1 MDYVRDPRFL
11 EYEQEL
17 ARNPYSLK
25 SWLRYLYDTAPDVQD
40 EDRDES
46 KVAPPRVRYGIY
58 ERALKLLPMSYK
70 LWRMY
75 LQERWTNAKRRSV
88 RSKALKILV
97 NTYERALVHLHRM
110 PRIWLDYSELLVHL
124 RKGTAARKVFD
135 RALQALPVTQHER
148 IWEPYLRWAKSLGVK
163 ETAVRVYRRYLML
176 CPNDRE
182 QYIQYLVSVKEWAE
196 VAKQLALCVNDDKFE
211 SPTGTSKH
219 TLWMQL
225 CNLCAKHP
233 EECKDALPVEA
244 IIRSGAKRFSDEVGK
259 LWCRLADFHVRLGEF
274 ERARDVY
281 EEALHAVLTVRDF
294 SLVFDAYVTFEEKVV
309 TAKLAML
316 EEQDEEDEE
325 DDGDIDG
332 DDVDFRLARLE
343 HLTAQR
349 PFLINA
355 VLLRQNPHNVSEW
368 IKRGELY
375 RDKPAQAALAYRD
388 AIQAIDPQKAVGRPL
403 AELWIAFAQLYV
415 EQKDLDSARL
425 VFRKAVDVPFR
436 TVDELA
442 SVYCYFCEVQ
452 LLHENFEEAFEIIN
466 EAVAEPVGSLQRRR
480 KRAAASGRRAV
491 GKDAGANLGAATA
504 KDRLHRNARVW
515 SLYLD
520 MEESLGTPETVRAAY
535 DRILELRAA
544 TSQMVLNYAKYLQEH
559 EFFEE
564 AFRVYER
571 GVSVF
576 KFPHSLHLW
585 RAYITDFIARYRGS
599 KMERAREILEQAC
612 MQIPAEGAA
621 EFYVAYAKLEEKY
634 GLARHTMAVLDR
646 ACSSVPQDQ
655 KLAAYKLYVSK
666 ASALYGATRARP
678 IYEKGRGAR
687 AVAVRLFRLCRLCRL
702 CRIKDLP
709 DAMAVE
715 LCKDFADLEI
725 KLGEVDRARAIYGH
739 GAQFADP
746 NTQAEYWKKW
756 QEFEVAH
763 GNKDTFRFVR
773 HCSPCSSPR
782 GSSPVSLRHRRDMLR
797 IQRSVKMA
805 YGNVNYMATEM
816 LTSDNGQPLVAQDH
830 DANEAAK
837 VAFGK
842 TIHRR
847 LPRARCCRPRK
858 SLYNHDLV
866 GAGAPSNIEGF
877 VPSTNA
883 NASAP
888 SNKRKADDGASAES
902 EMAALERQ
910 VVQRCNGD
918 PPHRF
923 ASRTNTGLWWQ
934 AARAKTDAVADAE
947 AAGVVAGQGDAGAGN
962 GEEEEEEEDENE
974 LDLDLEERAVPDAVF
989 GQIRKAEGQK
999 A

>member
-211 SPTGTSKH
+211 SPAGTSKH

-388 AIQAIDPQKAVGRPL
+388 AIQAIDPQKAVGKPL

-678 IYEKGRGAR
+678 IYEKG
-687 AVAVRLFRLCRLCRL
+687 
-702 CRIKDLP
+702 IKDLP

-763 GNKDTFRFVR
+763 GNKDTFR
-773 HCSPCSSPR
+773 
-782 GSSPVSLRHRRDMLR
+782 DMLR

-837 VAFGK
+837 VAFG
-842 TIHRR
+842 
-847 LPRARCCRPRK
+847 
-858 SLYNHDLV
+858 
-866 GAGAPSNIEGF
+866 AGAPSNIEGF
-877 VPSTNA
+877 VPSTKA

-902 EMAALERQ
+902 EMAALER
-910 VVQRCNGD
+910 
-918 PPHRF
+918 
-923 ASRTNTGLWWQ
+923 Q